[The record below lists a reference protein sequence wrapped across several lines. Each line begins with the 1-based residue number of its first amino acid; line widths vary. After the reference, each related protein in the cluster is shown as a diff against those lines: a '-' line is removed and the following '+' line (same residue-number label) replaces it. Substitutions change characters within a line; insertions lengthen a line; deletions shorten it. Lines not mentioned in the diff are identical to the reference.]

1 MVKEIEGY
9 RFDIPQALQMY
20 KFDETNNISP
30 FYHGVSVLKAVDVMV
45 EMPKCYVWIEIKYYD
60 DEIITELKKERNQVK
75 QNDTYHTKSWL
86 RNNLLH
92 KYRDTFLYRYAENK
106 LDKPIVYIC
115 LLNFDKALKSYFR
128 GELQHYIPCD
138 IPTKRW
144 KKSIIDA
151 LIVVDENDWKHNPQL
166 MELGTCTRVRTL

>member
-20 KFDETNNISP
+20 KFDETNNNSP
-30 FYHGVSVLKAVDVMV
+30 FFHGVSVLKAVDVMI
-45 EMPKCYVWIEIKYYD
+45 EMPKCYVWVEIKCYD
-60 DEIITELKKERNQVK
+60 DEKIAKFKEERNLPRR
-75 QNDTYHTKSWL
+75 DEDYHPKTWL

-106 LDKPIVYIC
+106 LDKPIVYVC

-128 GELQHYIPCD
+128 GELQHYIPCNK
-138 IPTKRW
+138 PSARW

-151 LIVVDENDWKHNPQL
+151 LIVVDENDWKHNPRLQA
-166 MELGTCTRVRTL
+166 LGSCVRV